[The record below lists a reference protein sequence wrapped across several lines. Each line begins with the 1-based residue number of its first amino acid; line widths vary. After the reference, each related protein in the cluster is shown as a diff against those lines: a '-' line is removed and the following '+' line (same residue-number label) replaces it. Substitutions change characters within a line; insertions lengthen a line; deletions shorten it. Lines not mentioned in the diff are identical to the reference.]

1 MTRIFFTKRND
12 KFVGFTT
19 SGHTNKAEHGK
30 DVLCAAISTASQM
43 TVCGIVEV
51 AKVKA
56 KVKIK
61 SGFLSLELEEA
72 TEQTELLIKTL
83 YKTLCSICENEKKYV
98 KLEVRDDN

>member
-1 MTRIFFTKRND
+1 MTKIFFTKRND
-12 KFVGFTT
+12 KFVGFTI

-51 AKVKA
+51 AKIKA

-98 KLEVRDDN
+98 KLEVRYDN